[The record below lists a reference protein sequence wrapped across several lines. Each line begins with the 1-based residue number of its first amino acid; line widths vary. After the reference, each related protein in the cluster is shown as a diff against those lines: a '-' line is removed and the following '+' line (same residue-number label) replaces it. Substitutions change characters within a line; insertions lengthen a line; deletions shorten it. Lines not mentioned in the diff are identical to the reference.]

1 MIPDTSSHWI
11 ATLVSAP
18 GGLAADLVGRVAAA
32 LPGTGPPRWLG
43 PATAADIPFAP
54 PPPFDNSLWCAAA
67 RAALGGAPVDVV
79 VQPAADRRKRLLVAD
94 MDSTLIAEECIDEM
108 AAAIGRGAE
117 VAAITA
123 RSTRGAVDFAASLVE
138 RVALLRGLEV
148 ATVAAIAARAT
159 PMPGARV
166 LAATMRAHGAVTVIT
181 SGGFTLV
188 TGPVA
193 ARLGFDRHHA
203 NTLDTADGRL
213 TGTMRPP
220 LFAPESKRD
229 TLLALGAELGLAA
242 AEAIAV
248 GDGANDIPMLR
259 AAGLGVAFRA
269 KPVVAAAIPARVDHA
284 DLTALL
290 YLQGLSRE
298 EFVA

>member
-1 MIPDTSSHWI
+1 MNPEASSHWV

-18 GGLAADLVGRVAAA
+18 DALTADLVGRAAAA
-32 LPGTGPPRWLG
+32 LPEAGPPRWLG
-43 PATAADIPFAP
+43 LAAAADIPFAP
-54 PPPFDNSLWCAAA
+54 PDTADQSRWCAVA

-79 VQPAADRRKRLLVAD
+79 VQPAAVRRKRLLLAD
-94 MDSTLIAEECIDEM
+94 MDSTLIVEECIDEM
-108 AAAIGRGAE
+108 AEAAGCGPE

-123 RSTRGAVDFAASLVE
+123 LSTRGQVDFATSLVE

-159 PMPGARV
+159 PMPGARI
-166 LAATMRAHGAVTVIT
+166 LAATMRAHGAVTAIA

-193 ARLGFDRHHA
+193 ARLGFDRHVS
-203 NTLDTADGRL
+203 NSLDVADGRL

-220 LFAPESKRD
+220 LFSPDSKRE
-229 TLLALGAELGLAA
+229 TLLALRDELGLAP
-242 AEAIAV
+242 AETMAV

-259 AAGLGVAFRA
+259 EAGLGVAFRA
-269 KPVVAAAIPARVDHA
+269 KPVVAAAVAARVEHA

-290 YLQGLSRE
+290 YLQGYTSD
-298 EFVA
+298 EFAA